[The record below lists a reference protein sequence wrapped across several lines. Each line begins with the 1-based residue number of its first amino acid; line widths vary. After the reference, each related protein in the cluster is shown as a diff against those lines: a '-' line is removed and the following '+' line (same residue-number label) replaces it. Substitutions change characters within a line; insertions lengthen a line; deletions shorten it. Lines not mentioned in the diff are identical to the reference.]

1 MRRYL
6 FSACLAAVAAF
17 LLLAPR
23 CEAQLQFG
31 SNLVLRG
38 TGSLTAGYH
47 GSFGDEVQSNH
58 GLGLGGSGDVSGY
71 YFDPKFISFK
81 AQPYYQQSRSN
92 SSYQSIYDSSG
103 VNITSQIFAGSMFPG
118 AIGFSESL
126 NNFSYFGQTGGP
138 EVATTGRG
146 RGYNIS
152 WSELLPGVPPLTATF
167 TRSTGSSNVIGTGG
181 KNNSQSNA
189 LNLRSNYSLRDYRLT
204 VTYFRSSQDAETPGF
219 LLGQEQ
225 FDSKAKSDSLA
236 FQVTHRL
243 PLHGSFYA
251 DASRSHY
258 EDFYQGVSDGKTT
271 TDAVSSGFNLTLTK
285 KLNVSVNGAYS
296 DNLSGTLRQ
305 ELSLDGITPLVN
317 FGSGTH
323 SYSLSSGAS
332 YSILRNLNASA
343 TITHMEQFYGQRN
356 YAATYF
362 SGTLF
367 GNYQKPLFGMLNWSI
382 SALDNANQEGNSGLG
397 ISTSVSLN
405 RRVHAWE
412 FAAGVDYQQDVQTI
426 LVAYTTSSFRW
437 NATAARKF
445 HRHWHWNAG
454 VGGGHSG
461 FSAQAGDGNHSE
473 SIFSGVGNGRIS
485 LSSNYTQS
493 TGTSVLTSSGL
504 QSSPVP
510 IGVLTNQSLILY
522 DAKSFSVGATANPK
536 RGLTITADYSKANSS
551 TTSTS
556 ANSLNQ
562 SDLLSTQI
570 QYAVRR
576 LGISAGFTRFSQ
588 SVGVAG
594 AATAKVNSYYFGVNR
609 WFNFF

>member
-1 MRRYL
+1 
-6 FSACLAAVAAF
+6 VAAF

-31 SNLVLRG
+31 NNLVLK
-38 TGSLTAGYH
+38 GSGSFTAGYH
-47 GSFGDEVQSNH
+47 GSFGDELQSNH

-71 YFDPKFISFK
+71 YFDPKFIAFK

-103 VNITSQIFAGSMFPG
+103 VNVTSQIFAGSRFPG
-118 AIGFSESL
+118 SIGFSESL
-126 NNFSYFGQTGGP
+126 NNFSYFGQAGGP
-138 EVATTGRG
+138 EVATKGRG
-146 RGYNIS
+146 QGYTIS

-167 TRSTGSSNVIGTGG
+167 TRSSGTSEVIGTGS
-181 KNNSQSNA
+181 KNNSHSNA
-189 LNLRSNYSLRDYRLT
+189 LNLRSNYSIRDYRLT
-204 VTYFRSSQDAETPGF
+204 VSYFRSSQNAETPGF
-219 LLGQEQ
+219 LVGEQ
-225 FDSKAKSDSLA
+225 QLDSSAKSDSLA

-251 DASRSHY
+251 DASRSHF
-258 EDFYQGVSDGKTT
+258 EAFYQGASDGKTT
-271 TDAVSSGFNLTLTK
+271 TDAASSGVNLSLTR
-285 KLNVSVNGAYS
+285 KLNVSLNGAYS

-323 SYSLSSGAS
+323 SFNISGGAS
-332 YSILRNLNASA
+332 YAILRGLNASA
-343 TITHMEQFYGQRN
+343 NMTHMEQFYGQHN

-362 SGTLF
+362 NGTLF

-382 SALDNANQEGNSGLG
+382 SAIDNANQQGNTGLG
-397 ISTSVSLN
+397 MTSSVSLN
-405 RRVHAWE
+405 RRMHAWE

-437 NATAARKF
+437 NGTVARKF

-461 FSAQAGDGNHSE
+461 FSAQAGDGNRSE
-473 SIFSGVGNGRIS
+473 SIFSGVGNGRIA

-493 TGTSVLTSSGL
+493 KGTSVLTSNGL

-522 DAKSFSVGATANPK
+522 NAKSFTIGATANPK
-536 RGLTITADYSKANSS
+536 RGFTITTDYSRANSG
-551 TTSTS
+551 TTSTA

-562 SDLLSTQI
+562 SGLLSTQI

-609 WFNFF
+609 WFSFF